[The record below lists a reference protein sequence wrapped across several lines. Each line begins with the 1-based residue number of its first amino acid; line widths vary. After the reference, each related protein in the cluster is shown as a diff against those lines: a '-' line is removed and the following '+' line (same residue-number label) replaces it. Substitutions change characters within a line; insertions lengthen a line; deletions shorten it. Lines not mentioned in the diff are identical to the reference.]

1 MKDEDKTK
9 DQLINELVELRRRI
23 AELEKAEIER
33 KRAEQA
39 LLEAREYA
47 ENIVETV
54 REPVLVLGA
63 DLRVMSA
70 NRSFYQTF
78 KVTPEETEGRFI
90 YDLGNWQWD
99 IPRLRELLEKIL
111 PEKTTSDDFEVE
123 HDFSTIGRRVMLLNA
138 RRLERE
144 EGKAKAILIAIEDI
158 TARKRAEEAL
168 LELTRS
174 NVELEEFAYVASHD
188 LQEPLRMVSSY
199 VQLLARRYRGK
210 LDADADEFIQ
220 YTVDGVTSM
229 QNLIN
234 ALLAYSRVSTRGQDF
249 GPTDCQAVFDRAVA
263 HLQGAIEESGAVV
276 THGPLPTVIADA
288 TQLEQLF
295 QNLIGNAIKFRSDK
309 QPEVNVGAER
319 KDYEWLFLVQDNGIG
334 INPDYHQRI
343 FGIFERLHGTE
354 YPGTGIGLAICKKIV
369 VRHGGRIWVDSQPGK
384 GSIFHFTIPMRMKG
398 GE

>member
-33 KRAEQA
+33 KRVEQA

-47 ENIVETV
+47 ENIEETV
-54 REPVLVLGA
+54 REPLLVLDA
-63 DLRVMSA
+63 DLRVVSA
-70 NRSFYQTF
+70 NRSFYQAF
-78 KVTPEETEGRFI
+78 KVTPEEAEGQFI
-90 YDLGNWQWD
+90 YDLGNRQWE
-99 IPRLRELLEKIL
+99 IPRLRELLEEIL
-111 PEKTTSDDFEVE
+111 PENTTFENFEVE
-123 HDFSTIGRRVMLLNA
+123 HDFLTIGRRVMLLNA
-138 RRLERE
+138 RRIYRE
-144 EGKAKAILIAIEDI
+144 ANKTQLILLAIEDV
-158 TARKRAEEAL
+158 TERKEAERLKRTLA
-168 LELTRS
+168 ELDRS
-174 NVELEEFAYVASHD
+174 NKELEQFAYVASHD

-220 YTVDGVTSM
+220 YAVDGVTSM

-249 GPTDCQAVFDRAVA
+249 VPTDCQAVFDRAVA
-263 HLQGAIEESGAVV
+263 HLQAAIEESGAVV

-309 QPEVNVGAER
+309 QPEVNVRAER
-319 KDYEWLFLVQDNGIG
+319 KDYEWLFSVHDNGIG

-354 YPGTGIGLAICKKIV
+354 YPGTGIGLAICKKIAL
-369 VRHGGRIWVDSQPGK
+369 RHGGRIWVDSRPERGQY
-384 GSIFHFTIPMRMKG
+384 STSQSQ
-398 GE
+398 

>member
-33 KRAEQA
+33 KRVEQA

-47 ENIVETV
+47 ENIEETV
-54 REPVLVLGA
+54 REPLLVLDA
-63 DLRVMSA
+63 DLRVVSA
-70 NRSFYQTF
+70 NRSFYQAF
-78 KVTPEETEGRFI
+78 KVTPEEAEGQFI
-90 YDLGNWQWD
+90 YDLGNRQWE
-99 IPRLRELLEKIL
+99 IPRLRELLEEIL
-111 PEKTTSDDFEVE
+111 PENTTFENFEVE
-123 HDFSTIGRRVMLLNA
+123 HDFLTIGRRVMLLNA
-138 RRLERE
+138 RRIYRE
-144 EGKAKAILIAIEDI
+144 ANKTQLILLAIEDV
-158 TARKRAEEAL
+158 TERKEAERLKRTLA
-168 LELTRS
+168 ELDRS
-174 NVELEEFAYVASHD
+174 NKELEQFAYVASHD

-220 YTVDGVTSM
+220 YAVDGVTSM

-249 GPTDCQAVFDRAVA
+249 VPTDCQAVFDRAVA
-263 HLQGAIEESGAVV
+263 HLQAAIEESGAVV

-309 QPEVNVGAER
+309 QPEVNVRAER
-319 KDYEWLFLVQDNGIG
+319 KDYEWLFSVQDNGIG

-354 YPGTGIGLAICKKIV
+354 YPGTGIGLAICKKIAL
-369 VRHGGRIWVDSQPGK
+369 RHGGRIWVDSRPERGQY
-384 GSIFHFTIPMRMKG
+384 STSQSQ
-398 GE
+398 